1 MHHITKMK
9 ILKTHRYELFFML
22 YVAWIMTGVF
32 PLTCYESDSMHLIA
46 GCDMMVQQGWQF
58 PPSYSY
64 GYDMQPLV
72 THLIVG
78 MKLLMPPL
86 TCEEIYCLLTALA
99 AIGLAIVT
107 VELVH
112 KLTAIRREWIL
123 SGMFL
128 IPESAAI
135 AMYPNSAVF
144 ASLFMVF
151 GLWMTVR
158 GRAYWGALLLAIA
171 PLFRIDIL
179 IVYPVYSCILW
190 WMGYRWKEILG
201 HSLKMAAWIAIFILA
216 GFSLL
221 GANPMKSLFAYNS
234 FNETLD
240 YSPLVIYA
248 VVAFYTVVG
257 AALAFFGLIL
267 LGRQKRMALLSIF
280 VIPIVLLHVMFR
292 HTGCAAKH
300 YLYLIPF
307 ALIAIVPALKELFFI
322 STVRMRWWLGGG
334 LFLFLTM
341 SLRICL
347 PQYEW
352 IERQGAVGQAG
363 PLWILYQ
370 EKETPY
376 HASIGIGTGQII
388 PTADEY
394 MLASGNL
401 FYPSYIHRFK
411 QTLAERTEKLE
422 NFLANK
428 KDYDLLV
435 FSWQDE
441 YHYTTRLANAGYRIH
456 REKGTGHKGQF
467 ITHYTKGDERITL
480 YFEQIG
486 EKETARLRESI
497 TRHAESGKETFI
509 VVSRCDRTDSGMGA
523 LCQDGLIE
531 EVIDRLYKIKTGI

>member
-1 MHHITKMK
+1 MK
-9 ILKTHRYELFFML
+9 RLKNHCYELFFML
-22 YVAWIMTGVF
+22 YVAWITIGVF

-46 GCDMMVQQGWQF
+46 GCDMMIQQGWLF

-99 AIGLAIVT
+99 AIGLVFATI
-107 VELVH
+107 ELVH

-123 SGMFL
+123 LSMFL

-144 ASLFMVF
+144 ASLFMVL
-151 GLWMTVR
+151 GLWMTVK
-158 GRAYWGALLLAIA
+158 GMHYWGALLLGIA

-179 IVYPVYSCILW
+179 IIYPVYPCILW
-190 WMGYRWKEILG
+190 WMGYGWWETLKR
-201 HSLKMAAWIAIFILA
+201 SLAMAVWIVIFILA
-216 GFSLL
+216 GYSLL
-221 GANPMKSLFAYNS
+221 GANPIKSLSAYKS
-234 FNETLD
+234 FNETLA

-248 VVAFYTVVG
+248 VMAFYTALG
-257 AALAFFGLIL
+257 ALLVPLGLIL
-267 LGRQKRMALLSIF
+267 LGRQGKRTLLF
-280 VIPIVLLHVMFR
+280 VSVVPMVLLHLMFR

-307 ALIAIVPALKELFFI
+307 VLIATVPALKKLVFI
-322 STVRMRWWLGGG
+322 CTGRIRWWLGAG
-334 LFLFLTM
+334 LFLFLTV

-352 IERQGAVGQAG
+352 IERRGAVGQAG

-376 HASIGIGTGQII
+376 RATIGIGTGQII

-401 FYPSYIHRFK
+401 FYPFYIHRLK
-411 QTLAERTEKLE
+411 RTLVERTEKME
-422 NFLANK
+422 RFLADK
-428 KDYDLLV
+428 RGYDLLV

-441 YHYTTRLANAGYRIH
+441 YHYTTRLANEGYRIH
-456 REKGTGHKGQF
+456 REKETGDKGDF
-467 ITHYTKGDERITL
+467 ITHYTKKDERITL

-486 EKETARLRESI
+486 EKEAVRLRESI
-497 TRHAESGKETFI
+497 TRHAQSGKETFI
-509 VVSRCDRTDSGMGA
+509 VVSRCDRTDSGMKT

-531 EVIDRLYKIKTGI
+531 EIDDRLYRIKTVI